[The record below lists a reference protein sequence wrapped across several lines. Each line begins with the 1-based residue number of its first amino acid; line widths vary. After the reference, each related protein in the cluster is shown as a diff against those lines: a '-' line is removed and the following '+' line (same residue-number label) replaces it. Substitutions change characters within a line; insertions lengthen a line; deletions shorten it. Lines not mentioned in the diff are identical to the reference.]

1 MSVGICPWNF
11 PVFVM
16 ARKLAPAL
24 VTGNTVVVK
33 SSEVTPLT
41 CARIAE
47 LWTSSEDA
55 AMPPK
60 GTYSVI
66 TGLGSTVG
74 ASAKSVG
81 SRRWREVLMMS
92 AQVGAALVS
101 SPLVDDTMVKKIAEI
116 DKHVGM
122 VYSGVAERAVHVSVV
137 YGALHATALA
147 LHLLFTTLQCA
158 PRRLSTC

>member
-1 MSVGICPWNF
+1 MSWSG
-11 PVFVM
+11 
-16 ARKLAPAL
+16 APGPR
-24 VTGNTVVVK
+24 V
-33 SSEVTPLT
+33 E
-41 CARIAE
+41 
-47 LWTSSEDA
+47 A

-101 SPLVDDTMVKKIAEI
+101 SPLVDIVSMTGSVATGKSIMKSAAEHMTKVSLELGGKAPAI
-116 DKHVGM
+116 VCAGM
-122 VYSGVAERAVHVSVV
+122 GSVSRLRLAT
-137 YGALHATALA
+137 GAAMA
-147 LHLLFTTLQCA
+147 F
-158 PRRLSTC
+158 S

>member
-1 MSVGICPWNF
+1 MGICPWNF

-41 CARIAE
+41 CARITE
-47 LWTSSEDA
+47 LWTASEDA

-74 ASAKSVG
+74 A
-81 SRRWREVLMMS
+81 
-92 AQVGAALVS
+92 ALVS
-101 SPLVDDTMVKKIAEI
+101 SPLVDIISMTGSVATGKAIMKSAAEHMTKVSLELGGKAPAIVCADADLDLAVKGI
-116 DKHVGM
+116 
-122 VYSGVAERAVHVSVV
+122 
-137 YGALHATALA
+137 LA
-147 LHLLFTTLQCA
+147 
-158 PRRLSTC
+158 